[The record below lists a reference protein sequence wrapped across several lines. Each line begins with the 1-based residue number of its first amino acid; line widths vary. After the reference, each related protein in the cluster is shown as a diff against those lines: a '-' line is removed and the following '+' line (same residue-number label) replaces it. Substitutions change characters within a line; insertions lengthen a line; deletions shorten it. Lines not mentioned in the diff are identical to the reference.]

1 VLGPQPGG
9 EQAQTDG
16 GSKGCEKES
25 GDSRRDA
32 GGPAPRRRKMGQ
44 TAIFR
49 RERVVAVRVL
59 PKIGTGWGV
68 RGGTPEPVPDF
79 RGGEKWCQSPFSK
92 EPTPA
97 RKPAPHF

>member
-59 PKIGTGWGV
+59 PKIGTGWGCP
-68 RGGTPEPVPDF
+68 RGDT
-79 RGGEKWCQSPFSK
+79 RASPGF
-92 EPTPA
+92 
-97 RKPAPHF
+97 